1 MDSALRGGGVDR
13 GDDGERRGDDS
24 LEPLVLAVV
33 QGRTSGVV
41 AVGLVSTIT
50 RETWALY
57 DAIAAERRQGAT
69 YAQIMERLGVSH
81 WAVQQACKWSG
92 LSARTF
98 HTAEEAWAADPTRC
112 NRCGILLLHAGPAKA
127 ARRVG
132 QEVHY
137 VTLEIRAREG
147 LCAQC
152 TYEEGS

>member
-1 MDSALRGGGVDR
+1 MN
-13 GDDGERRGDDS
+13 
-24 LEPLVLAVV
+24 
-33 QGRTSGVV
+33 
-41 AVGLVSTIT
+41 TIT
-50 RETWALY
+50 REDWALY

-81 WAVQQACKWSG
+81 WRVQQAVKWSG
-92 LSARTF
+92 LSGRRGK
-98 HTAEEAWAADPTRC
+98 TAEDLWAADPTRC
-112 NRCGILLLHAGPAKA
+112 NRCGILLAHAGPAKA
-127 ARRVG
+127 VVREG